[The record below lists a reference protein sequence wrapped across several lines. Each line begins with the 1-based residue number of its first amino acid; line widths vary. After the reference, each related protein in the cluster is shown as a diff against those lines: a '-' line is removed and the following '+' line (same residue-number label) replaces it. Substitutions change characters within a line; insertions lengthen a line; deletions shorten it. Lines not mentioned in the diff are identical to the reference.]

1 MYSQITLAT
10 GGQYRSLPVSDAGSI
25 TGLIETLTTSN
36 NRYILKIED
45 VFATTGTTGGS
56 ASFQV
61 PVDSRMTKVTFS
73 ASGGNVDMEIRT
85 PNGNRLDLG
94 LPSVNSQVLRDGE
107 FVVITDPVVGVYR
120 VILRGTGSFS
130 LDCTGS
136 DPLSFSAFDVVETCG
151 RDGHRG
157 YCPISSPPAFDH
169 DVGVVA
175 TIDGGFKT
183 AVFELRN
190 LAGKKILD
198 IPMEAGSGEFGEPPI
213 NAFFGQ
219 FRYPEGSFYV
229 YVSGQDP
236 GDTRYQRVL
245 ATVITPVA
253 SGTNNTGLEDEFA
266 YVNGTVPDTSSS
278 SSTTMWPTS
287 STMTTRT
294 RTSTPGVAPP
304 GVAPSVPSSSSTPS
318 EPTVSPSIDPSIDPS
333 VTPTAPT
340 LPPPPSSSPTS
351 TRIRTPGVAIGV
363 APVSPS
369 STTSEEA
376 VPTP

>member
-1 MYSQITLAT
+1 
-10 GGQYRSLPVSDAGSI
+10 
-25 TGLIETLTTSN
+25 
-36 NRYILKIED
+36 
-45 VFATTGTTGGS
+45 
-56 ASFQV
+56 
-61 PVDSRMTKVTFS
+61 
-73 ASGGNVDMEIRT
+73 MEIRT

-94 LPSVNSQVLRDGE
+94 LPNVNSQVLRDGE

-157 YCPISSPPAFDH
+157 YCPITGPPAFDH

-175 TIDGGFKT
+175 TLDGGFST

-198 IPMEAGSGEFGEPPI
+198 IPMEAGSGEFGEPPT

-236 GDTRYQRVL
+236 GDTRYQRL
-245 ATVITPVA
+245 LPTVITPFA

-278 SSTTMWPTS
+278 TTMSPTS
-287 STMTTRT
+287 STTLTTRT

-304 GVAPSVPSSSSTPS
+304 GVAPSVSPSASTPT

-351 TRIRTPGVAIGV
+351 TRVRTPGVAIGV
-363 APVSPS
+363 APVGPS
-369 STTSEEA
+369 STTSGEV